1 MVIVAS
7 AITADTAV
15 TTLTIGVSGMAV
27 GTATASARAGAGRT
41 TTMNSFGSATKA
53 G

>member
-53 G
+53 A